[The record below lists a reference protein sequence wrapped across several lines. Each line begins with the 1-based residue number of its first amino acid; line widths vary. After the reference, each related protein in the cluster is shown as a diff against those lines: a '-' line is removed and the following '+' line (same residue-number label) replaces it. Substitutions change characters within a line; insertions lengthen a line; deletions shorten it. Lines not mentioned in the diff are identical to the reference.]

1 MMEVLRNDTVIY
13 DLHPEDDST
22 QRVVHMGE
30 DILNLTFK
38 VPFSIDLR
46 VGDYVYFDDK
56 KYKLKAPVNPKKISR
71 IHFEYSLQLFSP
83 QYDFQD
89 ALFILSDS
97 TGVGEL
103 TDTLPLFGTLTFHAE
118 QIIRSV
124 HEVHPGWELGDVED
138 FGAGKNIVYNEL
150 DCLEAVQKLAEEFG
164 CEYWFADNRLYF
176 GKRSEGDPLVF
187 KYGKGNSLYDLSRT
201 NQDGRI
207 VTKLLISGSSRNID
221 SATYGSSVLRLPGGE
236 KYIDKNIDKYGVVMG
251 RQNFPDIYPRLIY
264 KNPGDPGSIT
274 SARFANG
281 IYYIK
286 DENMNFNPG
295 EYLLPGLSIKVVFQT
310 GQLGGVKVDANWN
323 NTTQEFELIRG
334 NYGLGIDVPGSVFVP
349 AEGDLYMLEDIRMP
363 DSYILDAEKELL
375 QKANE
380 TIEQVSE
387 QKVSYKGTLNYL
399 YFKYLNDKVN
409 VGRAVL
415 VEDDDIV
422 GKGESIPLRI
432 QALTRNVNDPFKI
445 DVEISDTMYIG
456 RLDKIETSIQEVK
469 EEIVTTRPLNG
480 DRGAAIVYRGIY
492 DEIDTNERVFYN
504 NRNRRD
510 IVKYEDIYYIY
521 RGADNAPNPV
531 WIENNWE
538 KFGDQFQAVATELL
552 LAENANIAG
561 WIFRN
566 ERLESQSGGAFMDGR
581 TGEVSIKGKFETA
594 AAGRRVVIDNEN
606 GEIMIYNKYDENVLS
621 ITFDNEIGMVG
632 NEFSQINMVTHNG
645 NATFK
650 VKISPLMIGLYSVIG
665 NGNGD
670 IAFQADAT
678 GTVRMTGLP
687 TVRPQAGVGAGVLWR
702 DGENIK
708 IGV

>member
-1 MMEVLRNDTVIY
+1 MEIYRNNTVIY
-13 DLHPEDDST
+13 TLRPEDNST

-30 DILNLTFK
+30 DVLNLTFR
-38 VPFSIDLR
+38 VPASIDLR

-56 KYKLKAPVNPKKISR
+56 KYTLKKPVNPKKISR
-71 IHFEYSLQLFSP
+71 IHFEYGCQFFSP

-89 ALFILSDS
+89 ALFMLSDL

-103 TDTLPLFGTLTFHAE
+103 TDTLPLFGTLTFHAQ

-124 HEVHPGWELGDVED
+124 HEVHPDWELGDIED
-138 FGAGKNIVYNEL
+138 FGTGKNIVYNEM

-164 CEYWFADNRLYF
+164 CEYWFTDNRLYL
-176 GKRSEGDPLVF
+176 GKRAEGEPLVF

-221 SATYGSSVLRLPGGE
+221 AATYGSSVLRLPGGE
-236 KYIDKNIDKYGVVMG
+236 RYVYKNTDKYGVVMG
-251 RQNFPDIYPRLIY
+251 RQSFPDVFPRLIY
-264 KNPGDPGSIT
+264 KNPGDPGSVT

-286 DENMNFNPG
+286 DENLNFNPG
-295 EYLLPGLSIKVVFQT
+295 DYLLPGLSIKVVFQT
-310 GQLGGVKVDANWN
+310 GQMGGVKVDANWN

-334 NYGLGIDVPGSVFVP
+334 NYGLGIDVPGSIFVP
-349 AEGDLYMLEDIRMP
+349 AEGDLYLLEDIRMP
-363 DSYILDAEKELL
+363 ESYVTDAENELL

-380 TIEQVSE
+380 AISQVSE

-399 YFKYLNDKVN
+399 YFKSLKDRVN

-422 GKGESIPLRI
+422 GPEQSIPLRV
-432 QALTRNVNDPFKI
+432 QALTRNVNDQYKV

-469 EEIVTTRPLNG
+469 EEIVTTRPRNG

-492 DEIDTNERVFYN
+492 EEIDEGERVFYN

-510 IVKYEDIYYIY
+510 VVKYEDIYFIY
-521 RGADNAPNPV
+521 RGADGAPNPV
-531 WIENNWE
+531 WIESSWE

-566 ERLESQSGGAFMDGR
+566 ERLESQSGGAFLDGR
-581 TGEVSIKGKFETA
+581 TGEVSITGKFESNKSGKSVVVDPAKNAKIQMIDRDAGKVA
-594 AAGRRVVIDNEN
+594 ADYGFIDPSGDGRVSGYIHL
-606 GEIMIYNKYDENVLS
+606 YYYDESGNIVANSMFESDQLHLIRGQNMIFMSVTPNFS
-621 ITFDNEIGMVG
+621 IVQFPKLPTSSFNLGPGTLWNDN
-632 NEFSQINMVTHNG
+632 
-645 NATFK
+645 
-650 VKISPLMIGLYSVIG
+650 
-665 NGNGD
+665 
-670 IAFQADAT
+670 
-678 GTVRMTGLP
+678 GTVK
-687 TVRPQAGVGAGVLWR
+687 VV
-702 DGENIK
+702 
-708 IGV
+708 